1 MSGYLGSVPVP
12 QATQHRE
19 SFTCTEGQTSFA
31 TAGYTAQF
39 VDVYLNG
46 SHLSPAD
53 FTATN
58 GSDVVLAVAASADD
72 VCDIISYTPF
82 EVADQT
88 FTGTTTMTDVVAA
101 SLDISGNIDIDGTTN
116 LDIVDID
123 GAVNIATTALVTGI
137 LTTTA
142 ATVFNGGFASNAVS
156 TITTADNSSQLKLIS
171 TDADANR
178 GPVLELSRDN
188 SSAADS
194 DRIGSVIFTADDDAN
209 NQTEYASITG
219 FIQDAS
225 NTTEDAGIIFDT
237 ATGGNPAIEK
247 LRLGTLEA
255 VFNEDSVNNLDFRVE
270 SNGNTHMLYVYGA
283 SDQVAI
289 GTGNLND
296 DSNPAALTIGKT
308 NHAIHVAGSS
318 IAANTTGGGFF
329 TSRQK
334 DDGSTGWATIGSWDD
349 GTNRRVYY
357 GGGGWS
363 VEEATAH
370 IFYTGSYDAGS
381 SGAGNAFSMSATEA
395 VFNDNGDSSRNF
407 RVETDTF
414 GHAFFVKADDE
425 VINFFSAAVINASSG
440 VIGPDG
446 VSHYSDGRTDM
457 SRSGGQPL
465 NLRRRTNDGI
475 VIAFYKEASG
485 TTAQVGAIGTIG
497 DQLYIG
503 TNDTGLRFLA
513 SSDAIMPV
521 RGDTGAS
528 VNDVIDLGI
537 DSARFDNIFA
547 TNGTIDTSDQ
557 NEKQDIAALT
567 SAEMLV
573 AKRISALFK
582 TFKWKAR
589 VADKGDAARTHS
601 GIIAQDVQ
609 AAFEAESL
617 DAGNYALFTSG
628 SWWEHDVDVAAV
640 EANEEKGIE
649 AADAY
654 TRTDEYYTEDEAPS
668 GSTKRTR
675 LGIRYTKLL
684 SFLAAYNEQ
693 RFAAIETRLTAL
705 EG

>member
-1 MSGYLGSVPVP
+1 MAGYLGSVPVP

-19 SFTCTEGQTSFA
+19 TFTCTEGQTTFN
-31 TAGYTAQF
+31 TAGYTPQF

-53 FTATN
+53 FTASN
-58 GSDVVLAVAASADD
+58 GSDVVLGVAASADD
-72 VCDIISYTPF
+72 VCDIVSYTPF
-82 EVADQT
+82 EVANQT

-101 SLDISGNIDIDGTTN
+101 SLDISGDIDIDGTTN

-142 ATVFNGGFASNAVS
+142 ATVFNGGFASNAIS
-156 TITTADNSSQLKLIS
+156 TI
-171 TDADANR
+171 
-178 GPVLELSRDN
+178 
-188 SSAADS
+188 
-194 DRIGSVIFTADDDAN
+194 
-209 NQTEYASITG
+209 
-219 FIQDAS
+219 
-225 NTTEDAGIIFDT
+225 
-237 ATGGNPAIEK
+237 
-247 LRLGTLEA
+247 
-255 VFNEDSVNNLDFRVE
+255 
-270 SNGNTHMLYVYGA
+270 
-283 SDQVAI
+283 
-289 GTGNLND
+289 
-296 DSNPAALTIGKT
+296 KT
-308 NHAIHVAGSS
+308 
-318 IAANTTGGGFF
+318 
-329 TSRQK
+329 
-334 DDGSTGWATIGSWDD
+334 
-349 GTNRRVYY
+349 
-357 GGGGWS
+357 
-363 VEEATAH
+363 
-370 IFYTGSYDAGS
+370 
-381 SGAGNAFSMSATEA
+381 
-395 VFNDNGDSSRNF
+395 
-407 RVETDTF
+407 
-414 GHAFFVKADDE
+414 
-425 VINFFSAAVINASSG
+425 ASSG
-440 VIGPDG
+440 V
-446 VSHYSDGRTDM
+446 
-457 SRSGGQPL
+457 QPL
-465 NLRRRTNDGI
+465 LTLLQTDNTSGNTWGIDFKRTTGSASEDLVAKIHANREGGDATGITFSVNKSNGTFIEAARFDSSGNWLVGKTSFGNDIGCQIETAGVAKFVADGSKALIADRNTNDGNI
-475 VIAFYKEASG
+475 IELRKDA
-485 TTAQVGAIGTIG
+485 TNVGILGTIG

-503 TNDTGLRFLA
+503 TDDTGLRFLA

-640 EANEEKGIE
+640 EADDTVEPAIK